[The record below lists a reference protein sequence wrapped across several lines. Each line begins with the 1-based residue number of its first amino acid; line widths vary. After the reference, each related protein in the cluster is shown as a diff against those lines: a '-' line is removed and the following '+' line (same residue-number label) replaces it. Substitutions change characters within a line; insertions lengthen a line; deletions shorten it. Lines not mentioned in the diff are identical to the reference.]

1 MSLTRWN
8 LGPNRF
14 PSLASLFMTVG
25 LAALC
30 LPAIASA
37 DNITLYPGDSIQDAV
52 DAAPAGSKIIL
63 MPGTYYGPEN
73 ARRAVRIKQ
82 DGIRL
87 IGKPDGADKV
97 IIRPNPDGSNEDGIL
112 VEPEGGSSCNCM
124 IEGSRIQGITV
135 EGFSGNGIKL
145 EFVNHFKILDNESIN
160 NLENGIQPELSANGL
175 VKNNL
180 SYGSND
186 SALWIEGGTNVRVI
200 NNVTHSSVTGLEVT
214 ISKNVVIVGN
224 ESYNNTIGMGLY
236 HPSGA
241 SEPALPEMGDLK
253 VLNNY
258 IHDNNRENTAPGDPG
273 GGGAA
278 SLPPGGGILLNGISE
293 NILEGNVITNND
305 FFGLAVIGY
314 CIGQGFTPS
323 EEAPFCPP
331 NWSGI
336 DPVPRDN
343 KIKENTFVN
352 NGTAPPPW
360 HPLAGAA
367 ADIIEGY
374 VNLPYGSDPTAGN
387 CYEDNHY
394 STYVNFITGQPGPPQ
409 CD

>member
-1 MSLTRWN
+1 MSLTRRN

-14 PSLASLFMTVG
+14 PSLASLVTIFG

-30 LPAIASA
+30 MPAIASA
-37 DNITLYPGDSIQDAV
+37 DKPITLYPGDSIQDAV
-52 DAAPAGSKIIL
+52 NAAPAGSKIIL
-63 MPGTYYGPEN
+63 MPGEYSETHGQ
-73 ARRAVRIKQ
+73 RDAVRIKK

-87 IGKPDGADKV
+87 IGKIDGDARAV
-97 IIRPNPDGSNEDGIL
+97 LVPGPGNRNGIL
-112 VEPEGGSSCNCM
+112 VEPEGGSSCNCV

-135 EGFSGNGIKL
+135 EGFPGNGIKL

-241 SEPALPEMGDLK
+241 SEPALEEMGDLK

-293 NILEGNVITNND
+293 NMLVGNVITNND

-314 CIGQGFTPS
+314 CIGQGYLPPS
-323 EEAPFCPP
+323 YPLEEAPFCPP

-387 CYEDNHY
+387 
-394 STYVNFITGQPGPPQ
+394 NFITGQPGPPQ

>member
-1 MSLTRWN
+1 LTSHIQYPK
-8 LGPNRF
+8 LNRF
-14 PSLASLFMTVG
+14 LSLAALVSAVG
-25 LAALC
+25 LATLFMAST
-30 LPAIASA
+30 ASA
-37 DNITLYPGDSIQDAV
+37 NKTIVLYPGDSIQEAV
-52 DAAPAGSKIIL
+52 DAAPAGSRIVL
-63 MPGTYYGPEN
+63 MPGQYMETHGG
-73 ARRAVRIKQ
+73 RDAVRIKK

-87 IGKPDGADKV
+87 IGKIDGDARAV
-97 IIRPNPDGSNEDGIL
+97 LVPGEGNRNGIL
-112 VEPEGGSSCNCM
+112 VEPEGGSSCNCV
-124 IEGSRIQGITV
+124 ITGSRIQGLTV
-135 EGFSGNGIKL
+135 EGFEGNGIKL
-145 EFVNHFKILDNESIN
+145 EFVNHFKILNNQSID

-241 SEPALPEMGDLK
+241 SEPALPEMGDLM

-258 IHDNNRENTAPGDPG
+258 VHDNNRANTAPGDPN

-293 NILEGNVITNND
+293 NMLVGNTITNND

-314 CIGQGFTPS
+314 CIGQGEFPS
-323 EEAPFCPP
+323 EESPYCDS
-331 NWSGI
+331 NRTGI

-343 KIKENTFVN
+343 KILANTFVN
-352 NGTAPPPW
+352 NGTAPPFW

-374 VNLPYGSDPTAGN
+374 VNVPYGSDPTAGN
-387 CYEDNHY
+387 CYEGNRY
-394 STYVNFITGQPGPPQ
+394 STYFNIITGQAGPPQ